1 MIIKMDAKALEWRSY
16 LELSRDP
23 VGIQEIL
30 EGQDVHS
37 NNQAFFNLPSRL
49 IAKVFLFRWI
59 YRGSAWAYANDNDF
73 IPVSKDPGYWQDVID
88 RANTKY
94 KVLYEYQANIMR
106 RVENR
111 EVITIP
117 SGREFLFDLVFNKKM
132 GVYQWDHKKTVNY
145 INQGFG
151 ADIMQMAR
159 VMLRSRLRK
168 YDPKKVLP
176 VNTVHDDI
184 GLDVANDPELL
195 YNICIEMENLMPD
208 VPSRFKSYFNY
219 DFVVP
224 LDGEVSF
231 GPNFKDLIEFDRTKG
246 KEQFYAN

>member
-30 EGQDVHS
+30 EGQDVHT

-73 IPVSKDPGYWQDVID
+73 IPVSKDPKFWQGVID
-88 RANTKY
+88 RANEKY
-94 KVLYEYQANIMR
+94 VGLYTYQLGIIR
-106 RVENR
+106 RVEFK

-117 SGREFLFDLVFNKKM
+117 SGREFLFDMIFDKRTNTF
-132 GVYQWDHKKTVNY
+132 QWDHKKTVNY

-195 YNICIEMENLMPD
+195 YNICIELENLMPD
-208 VPSRFKSYFNY
+208 VPSRFKSYFGY

-224 LDGEVSF
+224 LAGEVSF
-231 GPNFKDLIEFDRTKG
+231 GPNFRDLVEFKKEKG
-246 KEQFYAN
+246 VEQFYAN

>member
-37 NNQAFFNLPSRL
+37 NNQTFFNLPSRL

-73 IPVSKDPGYWQDVID
+73 IPVSKSPVFWQDVID

-94 KVLYEYQANIMR
+94 RVLYEYQADIMR
-106 RVENR
+106 RVENK

-117 SGREFLFDLVFNKKM
+117 SGREFLFDLA
-132 GVYQWDHKKTVNY
+132 GVL
-145 INQGFG
+145 
-151 ADIMQMAR
+151 
-159 VMLRSRLRK
+159 ML
-168 YDPKKVLP
+168 
-176 VNTVHDDI
+176 
-184 GLDVANDPELL
+184 
-195 YNICIEMENLMPD
+195 
-208 VPSRFKSYFNY
+208 
-219 DFVVP
+219 
-224 LDGEVSF
+224 
-231 GPNFKDLIEFDRTKG
+231 
-246 KEQFYAN
+246 